1 MEDDQKF
8 ITWITGIVCTAAV
21 VLTLGILLINNART
35 KMFIENGYTRE
46 TLQGTQYIQ
55 WVKDKE

>member
-1 MEDDQKF
+1 MDGNQKL
-8 ITWITGIVCTAAV
+8 IAWIAGIVCTAAV

-35 KMFIENGYTRE
+35 EMFIKNGYTRK